1 MTLLKSC
8 VLHFNYRAALGLI
21 EDIKRIIENLCQ
33 EQAIAP
39 INVELVDNEVAMIYE
54 NSSKGKVIMT
64 FITGLKIITTFVWLK
79 PWV

>member
-1 MTLLKSC
+1 M
-8 VLHFNYRAALGLI
+8 I

-64 FITGLKIITTFVWLK
+64 FIPGLKIITTFDWLK
-79 PWV
+79 PQV